1 MANAFETLKNI
12 SKKDNE
18 GIYMKSDSTLVDRIV
33 KPTQTQNRLPDPR
46 SDEFMNII
54 EGILRARSSSVAY
67 MTTSAFGTMSGMENP
82 NDLSQPKNPY
92 INI

>member
-1 MANAFETLKNI
+1 M
-12 SKKDNE
+12 S
-18 GIYMKSDSTLVDRIV
+18 
-33 KPTQTQNRLPDPR
+33 
-46 SDEFMNII
+46 II
-54 EGILRARSSSVAY
+54 EGILKARSSSVAY